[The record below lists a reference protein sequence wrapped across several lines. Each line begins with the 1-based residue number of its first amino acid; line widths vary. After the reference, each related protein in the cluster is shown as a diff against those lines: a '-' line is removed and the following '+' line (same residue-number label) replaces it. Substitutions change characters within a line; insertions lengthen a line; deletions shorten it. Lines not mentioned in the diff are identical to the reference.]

1 MVVTALAAVA
11 VAVIIV
17 TRPVTSPASA
27 VAEPAVQDLAGL
39 APGAGS
45 PAFTPARAGSPQTA
59 PSPGVPAQT
68 APTSSAPVKTDPAR
82 SPGTE
87 PRTGAGNGTA
97 PATPAPDASP
107 PAEPAPATPTPGPA
121 TPVTPA
127 TGGPGVTLTPPR
139 LLVVSP
145 SEMSQRTKEDIS
157 RLEHVRKIDSF
168 DGGAVRVRGG
178 GLNLLAVDPARFR
191 AWTPRSVAGHP
202 GVWEALARGELVV
215 DGAAARRLGLA
226 PGARCQVE
234 GGPALRVAA
243 SASFGLPGVDG
254 LVGVETGRR
263 LGLLPG
269 VALLVH
275 GPRKEAAA
283 LGEGVRKL
291 VSAGA
296 QVVTVGA
303 GRTGR
308 SPGTAR
314 RAGAGTPAVGE
325 SPPAGRGTVGR
336 PGSYL
341 ELYRR
346 SAVVCPGLSWTVLAA
361 IGQVESSHGR
371 NNGPSSA
378 GALGPMQFMPATWKA
393 YGRDGDGDGTADIW
407 SPYDAVPSAAG
418 YLCAN
423 GAGQGGARLEKAV
436 WFYNHSWSY
445 VAKVMAVARA
455 YARAYP

>member
-1 MVVTALAAVA
+1 MAVTALAAVA
-11 VAVIIV
+11 GAVIIV
-17 TRPVTSPASA
+17 TRPVPSPASA
-27 VAEPAVQDLAGL
+27 VAGPAVQDLAGL
-39 APGAGS
+39 APRAGS
-45 PAFTPARAGSPQTA
+45 PAFVPAR
-59 PSPGVPAQT
+59 
-68 APTSSAPVKTDPAR
+68 TDPA
-82 SPGTE
+82 
-87 PRTGAGNGTA
+87 
-97 PATPAPDASP
+97 PAV
-107 PAEPAPATPTPGPA
+107 PAPAVPAPAVPTPAVPTPGPTTPGPTTPGPTTPGAA
-121 TPVTPA
+121 TPVAPVTS
-127 TGGPGVTLTPPR
+127 GPGITLTPPR

-145 SEMSQRTKEDIS
+145 SEMSPRTKEDIS

-168 DGGAVRVRGG
+168 DAGAVRVRGG

-191 AWTPRSVAGHP
+191 AWTPRAVAGHR

-215 DGAAARRLGLA
+215 AGAAARRLGLT
-226 PGARCQVE
+226 PGARCQIE

-275 GPRKEAAA
+275 GPRKETAT
-283 LGEGVRKL
+283 LGAGVRRL
-291 VSAGA
+291 VGAGA
-296 QVVTVGA
+296 QVVAVGT

-308 SPGTAR
+308 ASGTV
-314 RAGAGTPAVGE
+314 GETGSETPAVGE
-325 SPPAGRGTVGR
+325 RPSAGRGTVGR

-371 NNGPSSA
+371 DNGPSSA

-445 VAKVMAVARA
+445 VAKVMAIARA
-455 YARAYP
+455 YAHAYP